1 MKVIFAIGIVL
12 MIIRGVWLIPSS
24 REEAIDPQAP
34 YRCVRGVLWL
44 ILGFIGWVGLMS

>member
-1 MKVIFAIGIVL
+1 VKIISAICVVL
-12 MIIRGVWLIPSS
+12 MIIRGIWLIPCS